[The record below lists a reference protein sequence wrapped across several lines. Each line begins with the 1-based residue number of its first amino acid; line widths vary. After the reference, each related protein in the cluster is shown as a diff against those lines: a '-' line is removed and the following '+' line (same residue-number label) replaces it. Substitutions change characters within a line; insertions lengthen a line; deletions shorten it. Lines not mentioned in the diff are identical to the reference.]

1 MMKGRLRAARPQGRC
16 GLVIYLDNSATTRP
30 HPEVIETVR
39 RAMESYY
46 GNPSSLHQKGVEA
59 ENVLKQARK
68 VAAQYLGCKEGEV
81 FFTSGGTESNNTAI
95 KGIAFQYQN
104 RGKHIITTQVEHP
117 AVYDVCKQLESF
129 GFTVTYLPVDREG
142 RVSLEDVKRALRP
155 DTILVSVMHVN
166 NELGTIQPVAEIG
179 QWLKQFPKVL
189 FHVDAVQGIGKVPLR
204 LQDSGI
210 DLLSVSA
217 HKFYGP
223 RGVGILYKR
232 EGLIIHP
239 LIMGGGQEGGI
250 RSGTENLPAIAGLAK
265 AIRILEELGHGEVN
279 RLQGLHQQ
287 LREGI
292 QRIEGC
298 IVNTPEAGAAP
309 HIMNLSVPGVKA
321 EVLLHAL
328 EERGFLVSTK
338 SACSSKAN
346 EPSRVLTAAGIDRDC
361 ALSSLRISLGRENT
375 SEEIAQ
381 FLTALQTCVGSLRSL
396 LKPQAAPDRRK

>member
-1 MMKGRLRAARPQGRC
+1 M
-16 GLVIYLDNSATTRP
+16 IYLDNSATTRP
-30 HPEVIETVR
+30 HPGVIETVK
-39 RAMESYY
+39 RAMENYY

-68 VAAQYLGCKEGEV
+68 VAAQYLGCKEGEII
-81 FFTSGGTESNNTAI
+81 FTSGGTESNNTAI

-104 RGKHIITTQVEHP
+104 RGKHIVTTQVEHP
-117 AVYDVCKQLESF
+117 AVYDVCKQLEGI
-129 GFTVTYLPVDREG
+129 GFAVTYLPVDREG
-142 RVSLEDVKRALRP
+142 RVSVEDVKRALRP

-166 NELGTIQPVAEIG
+166 NELGTIQPVEEIG
-179 QWLKQFPKVL
+179 QWLKQYPKVL
-189 FHVDAVQGIGKVPLR
+189 FHVDAVQGIGKVPLS
-204 LQDSGI
+204 LHDSGI

-239 LIMGGGQEGGI
+239 LMMGGGQEAGV
-250 RSGTENLPAIAGLAK
+250 RSGTENLPAIAGMAK
-265 AIRILEELGHGEVN
+265 AIRVLEELGKDEAG
-279 RLQGLHQQ
+279 RLQSLNQR

-292 QRIEGC
+292 ERIEGC
-298 IVNTPEAGAAP
+298 IVNTPQQGAAP

-346 EPSRVLTAAGIDRDC
+346 EPSRVLTAVGIERDC

-375 SEEIAQ
+375 REEIEQ
-381 FLTALQTCVGSLRSL
+381 FLTALEACVETLRSFI
-396 LKPQAAPDRRK
+396 KPQTVPDRRK

>member
-1 MMKGRLRAARPQGRC
+1 MDKL
-16 GLVIYLDNSATTRP
+16 IYLDNSATTRP
-30 HPEVIETVR
+30 HPDVVETMR

-46 GNPSSLHQKGVEA
+46 GNPSSLHHKGVEA
-59 ENVLKQARK
+59 EAVLKQARE
-68 VAAQYLGCKEGEV
+68 VAAKFLGCKPGEII
-81 FFTSGGTESNNTAI
+81 FTSGGTESNNTAI
-95 KGIAFQYQN
+95 KGVAFQYQN

-117 AVYDVCKQLESF
+117 AVYDVCQQLASL
-129 GFTVTYLPVDREG
+129 GFETTYLPVDRDG
-142 RVSLEDVKRALRP
+142 RVSLEDVQKAMRP

-166 NELGTIQPVAEIG
+166 NELGTIQPVVEIG

-189 FHVDAVQGIGKVPLR
+189 FHVDAVQAIGKVPLK
-204 LQDSGI
+204 LKEAGI

-239 LIMGGGQEGGI
+239 LMMGGGQESGV
-250 RSGTENLPAIAGLAK
+250 RSGTENLPAIAGMAK
-265 AIRILEELGHGEVN
+265 AIRLLEEWGAAESR
-279 RLQGLHQQ
+279 RLQDLLVQ

-292 QRIEGC
+292 SKIEGC
-298 IVNTPEAGAAP
+298 IINTPEAHAAP
-309 HIMNLSVPGVKA
+309 HIMNISVPGVKA

-346 EPSRVLTAAGIDRDC
+346 EPSRVLTSVGIERDC

-375 SEEIAQ
+375 AEDIKR
-381 FLTALQTCVGSLRSL
+381 FLEALTVCVSTLRSQM
-396 LKPQAAPDRRK
+396 KSKTKSVTR

>member
-1 MMKGRLRAARPQGRC
+1 M
-16 GLVIYLDNSATTRP
+16 IYLDNSATTRP
-30 HPEVIETVR
+30 HPQVIETVR

-68 VAAQYLGCKEGEV
+68 VAAQYLGCKESEV
-81 FFTSGGTESNNTAI
+81 IFTSGGTESNNTAI
-95 KGIAFQYQN
+95 KGVAFQYQN

-117 AVYDVCKQLESF
+117 AVYDVCKQLEGL
-129 GFTVTYLPVDREG
+129 GFAVTYLPVDREG
-142 RVSLEDVKRALRP
+142 RVSVEAVQKAMRP

-166 NELGTIQPVAEIG
+166 NELGTIQPILEIG

-204 LQDSGI
+204 IKDSGI

-239 LIMGGGQEGGI
+239 LMMGGGQEGGV
-250 RSGTENLPAIAGLAK
+250 RSGTENLPAIAGMAK
-265 AIRILEELGHGEVN
+265 AIRILEELGSVEMI
-279 RLQGLHQQ
+279 RLQKLNQQ

-292 QRIEGC
+292 ATMEGC
-298 IVNTPEAGAAP
+298 VVNTPESNTAP

-328 EERGFLVSTK
+328 EEKGFLISTK
-338 SACSSKAN
+338 SACSSKVN
-346 EPSRVLTAAGIDRDC
+346 EPSRVLTAIGIERDC

-375 SEEIAQ
+375 ADDIQQ
-381 FLTALQTCVGSLRSL
+381 FLKALEECVSVLRTYI
-396 LKPQAAPDRRK
+396 KQQPAPAYRK

>member
-1 MMKGRLRAARPQGRC
+1 M
-16 GLVIYLDNSATTRP
+16 IYLDNSATTRP
-30 HPEVIETVR
+30 HPQVVETMR

-46 GNPSSLHQKGVEA
+46 GNPSSLHHKGVEA
-59 ENVLKQARK
+59 ETVLKQARE
-68 VAAQYLGCKEGEV
+68 VAAKYLGCKAGEII
-81 FFTSGGTESNNTAI
+81 FTSGGTESNNTAI
-95 KGIAFQYQN
+95 KGVAFQYQN

-117 AVYDVCKQLESF
+117 AVYDVCKQLESL
-129 GFTVTYLPVDREG
+129 GFSTTYVPVDRDG
-142 RVSLEDVKRALRP
+142 RVSLEDVKKAMRP

-166 NELGTIQPVAEIG
+166 NELGTIQPVEEIG
-179 QWLKQFPKVL
+179 QWLKQYPKVL
-189 FHVDAVQGIGKVPLR
+189 FHVDAVQAIGKVPLR
-204 LQDSGI
+204 LKDSGI

-239 LIMGGGQEGGI
+239 LMMGGGQEGGV

-265 AIRILEELGHGEVN
+265 AIRLLEEMGSDERN
-279 RLQGLHQQ
+279 RLQEMLRQ

-292 QRIEGC
+292 STIEGC
-298 IVNTPEAGAAP
+298 IINTPETGAAP
-309 HIMNLSVPGVKA
+309 HIMNISVPGVKA

-346 EPSRVLTAAGIDRDC
+346 EPSRVLTSVGIERDC

-375 SEEIAQ
+375 IEDIKP
-381 FLTALQTCVGSLRSL
+381 FLVALKACVSSLRTQMKS
-396 LKPQAAPDRRK
+396 KSVTR